1 MQTEETTLNDEAKKQ
16 VCATTAYSSFV
27 WRPSQLRKYRDC
39 RRGREPGLSNRIQHC
54 WSRLRQLR
62 IRFVG
67 NLYSSRLFRAQR
79 TISFTRRIDS
89 LVPRLSPRLF
99 YFSSSMYARNDVIN
113 FSSKNF
119 FAAFIF
125 EKGLS
130 AKICAQQ
137 KFPTKTIQID
147 MKLLKLH
154 AQLASHYLRKV
165 YEECEIEASPARPK
179 YYTRTSSA
187 HYLKLFTQQWV
198 SEVDKVEGGFVG
210 EEDGEVEEEGG
221 VDGSRRMKSKDHLK

>member
-1 MQTEETTLNDEAKKQ
+1 MRFYFCGRNAWRSERTRSLVPRLRGSYHLMAAPHMQTEETTLNDEAKKQ

-89 LVPRLSPRLF
+89 LVPKLSPRLF
-99 YFSSSMYARNDVIN
+99 YFSSSMYARMT
-113 FSSKNF
+113 SSIFRLRIF
-119 FAAFIF
+119 FRSFYFREGSVRAN
-125 EKGLS
+125 LLCT
-130 AKICAQQ
+130 AKI
-137 KFPTKTIQID
+137 
-147 MKLLKLH
+147 
-154 AQLASHYLRKV
+154 SH
-165 YEECEIEASPARPK
+165 
-179 YYTRTSSA
+179 
-187 HYLKLFTQQWV
+187 
-198 SEVDKVEGGFVG
+198 
-210 EEDGEVEEEGG
+210 
-221 VDGSRRMKSKDHLK
+221 